1 MVVDLGALG
10 VDLGAPVRREHES
23 GWATAPAELYTIIPV
38 GVALRAPPDTPPLAA
53 AMLKLYGILFN
64 WPFQTPNRCV

>member
-1 MVVDLGALG
+1 MVVDLGAPG

-53 AMLKLYGILFN
+53 AMLH
-64 WPFQTPNRCV
+64 TPAGSLAAGMVYE

>member
-53 AMLKLYGILFN
+53 AMLIVRAEFASGPPGSLS
-64 WPFQTPNRCV
+64 P